1 MNIFTTDA
9 FLETAGASF
18 FPDRK
23 RRIEVCRLSGQRLRL
38 LVLDGTEVVGRM
50 PFYDFP
56 QPLDD
61 VQGPVD
67 REIFHLPRTVLRTV
81 ELHGEPQ
88 GKIEGTQPSPYI
100 DWKKHDT
107 WAGFQAMWKANPLPK
122 SYDGARQRRRLERE
136 VGPIRF
142 ELDDTRPEVFD
153 ACVQWK
159 SSQYVASGFPDMF
172 ANPRNITFFRRLR
185 ERGVLMVSSL
195 CAGDSLLAVHF
206 GSWHDQRFGWWIP
219 TYDPK
224 FSRFSPGRVML
235 DELMKASFDR
245 GDREFDFLIGD
256 ESYKFLYATHNR
268 VIGAVGNPPLKE
280 VIFSK
285 AKATVKALLSTS
297 PKALELARSLQRKW
311 VTE

>member
-18 FPDRK
+18 FPGRK
-23 RRIEVCRLSGQRLRL
+23 HRIEVCRLAGQRLRL
-38 LVLDGTEVVGRM
+38 LVLDGHEVVGRM

-61 VQGPVD
+61 AQGPVD

-81 ELHGEPQ
+81 ELHGEPH

-100 DWKKHDT
+100 EWKKHGS
-107 WAGFQAMWKANPLPK
+107 WAEWEAAWKANPLPK
-122 SYDGARQRRRLERE
+122 SFDGARQRRKLERD

-142 ELDDTRPEVFD
+142 ELDDTRPAVFD

-159 SSQYVASGFPDMF
+159 SSQYVASGFTDMF
-172 ANPRNITFFRRLR
+172 ANPRHVSFFKRLR
-185 ERGVLMVSSL
+185 DRGVLLVSSL

-206 GSWHDQRFGWWIP
+206 GSLNDQRFGWWIP

-224 FSRFSPGRVML
+224 FARFSPGRILL
-235 DELMKASFDR
+235 DELMKASFAR
-245 GDREFDFLIGD
+245 GDLEFDFLIGD
-256 ESYKFLYATHNR
+256 ENYKFLYATHNR
-268 VIGAVGNPPLKE
+268 VIGAVGTPPLKE
-280 VIFSK
+280 VLFTK
-285 AKATVKALLSTS
+285 AKATAKALLSMS
-297 PKALELARSLQRKW
+297 PRALELARSLQKKLA
-311 VTE
+311 TP